1 MKNGANGS
9 GVDNSVC
16 YFLIHGFSS
25 EVVTRGE
32 FLYLGWAEVYCC
44 STNTMSEPIN
54 EDITDWIIYIT
65 TINATFQF
73 EKPF

>member
-32 FLYLGWAEVYCC
+32 FLYLG
-44 STNTMSEPIN
+44 
-54 EDITDWIIYIT
+54 
-65 TINATFQF
+65 
-73 EKPF
+73 